1 MSETTEKKPAR
12 AVNLAHPVVRGIFG
26 LAGVLFVVVTV
37 IDIKE
42 GSSIGAIVRSASTA
56 LAGLVMAVFAKAI
69 AERSERKQ
77 SELPGW
83 PDVVTRNPLKNLF
96 ESLWILGLL
105 GAVFFLDLLLARPLA
120 TGAVVMAGA
129 VSLFLSIFV
138 SALLYDRF
146 GKLVGGIPA
155 SPFGFGF
162 LYALGWVF
170 HASTRLTEPDAT
182 FDWSVVICGGIGML
196 CVGFSPQFQAAVAT
210 ETAGEDA
217 ITPVE
222 ETPDAQPGG
231 EPVETGEETGPG
243 PVETEEQTSDGE
255 SE

>member
-1 MSETTEKKPAR
+1 MNEAAEKKPAR
-12 AVNLAHPVVRGIFG
+12 AVNLAHPVARGMFG
-26 LAGVLFVVVTV
+26 LAGVVFVVVTV

-42 GSSIGAIVRSASTA
+42 GSSIGAIVRSASIA

-96 ESLWILGLL
+96 GSLWIFGLL

-129 VSLFLSIFV
+129 VCISLYIYTG
-138 SALLYDRF
+138 ALLHGRF
-146 GKLVGGIPA
+146 RKLVGGILA
-155 SPFGFGF
+155 SPFAFGF

-196 CVGFSPQFQAAVAT
+196 CVGFSPQFQTAVAT

-217 ITPVE
+217 TTPVE
-222 ETPDAQPGG
+222 EAPDAPADAPADSA
-231 EPVETGEETGPG
+231 E
-243 PVETEEQTSDGE
+243 
-255 SE
+255 

>member
-12 AVNLAHPVVRGIFG
+12 AVNLAHPIIRGIFG
-26 LAGVLFVVVTV
+26 LAGVVFVVVTV

-42 GSSIGAIVRSASTA
+42 ESSIGAIVRSASIA

-83 PDVVTRNPLKNLF
+83 PDVVTRNPLKHLF

-105 GAVFFLDLLLARPLA
+105 AAVLFLDLLLARPLA

-146 GKLVGGIPA
+146 GKLVGGILA
-155 SPFGFGF
+155 SPFAFGF

-182 FDWSVVICGGIGML
+182 FDWSVVICGGIGMIAAS
-196 CVGFSPQFQAAVAT
+196 CSPQFQAALTKDMTGENAEAAT
-210 ETAGEDA
+210 EQTADPANDSPEDSA
-217 ITPVE
+217 V
-222 ETPDAQPGG
+222 
-231 EPVETGEETGPG
+231 
-243 PVETEEQTSDGE
+243 
-255 SE
+255 

>member
-1 MSETTEKKPAR
+1 MNETAEKKPAR

-26 LAGVLFVVVTV
+26 LAGVVFVVVTV

-56 LAGLVMAVFAKAI
+56 LAGLVMAVFAKTI

-83 PDVVTRNPLKNLF
+83 PDVVTRNPLKHLF
-96 ESLWILGLL
+96 GSLWIFSLL
-105 GAVFFLDLLLARPLA
+105 AAVFFLDLLLARPLA
-120 TGAVVMAGA
+120 TGAVFLAGA
-129 VSLFLSIFV
+129 VCISLYIYTF
-138 SALLYDRF
+138 ALLHGRF
-146 GKLVGGIPA
+146 SKVVGMILA
-155 SPFGFGF
+155 SPFAFGF
-162 LYALGWVF
+162 LSALGWVDLT
-170 HASTRLTEPDAT
+170 STRLTEPDAT
-182 FDWSVVICGGIGML
+182 FNWMVVCGGIG
-196 CVGFSPQFQAAVAT
+196 GIAAASSQQFQAAVT
-210 ETAGEDA
+210 KDMTGEDA
-217 ITPVE
+217 MTPVE

-243 PVETEEQTSDGE
+243 PVETEEQTSEGE

>member
-1 MSETTEKKPAR
+1 MNEATEKKPAR

-26 LAGVLFVVVTV
+26 LAGVVFVVVTV

-42 GSSIGAIVRSASTA
+42 ESSIGAIVRSASTA
-56 LAGLVMAVFAKAI
+56 LAGLVMAVFAKTI

-83 PDVVTRNPLKNLF
+83 PDVVTRNPLKHLF

-182 FDWSVVICGGIGML
+182 FDWTVVIGGGIGMIA
-196 CVGFSPQFQAAVAT
+196 VGFSPQFFAAMT
-210 ETAGEDA
+210 KDMTGEDA
-217 ITPVE
+217 EAATE
-222 ETPDAQPGG
+222 ETADPANDSPEDSAA
-231 EPVETGEETGPG
+231 
-243 PVETEEQTSDGE
+243 
-255 SE
+255 